1 MCVCAQSKLKMTML
15 LYAMHR
21 LGLAWMV
28 LFVVVVAIDI
38 VNNGSSKLAHVMAS
52 VTIAQQGS
60 SNQHVSD
67 LLVN

>member
-1 MCVCAQSKLKMTML
+1 MCSIEIKDDDALVRNASS
-15 LYAMHR
+15 R
-21 LGLAWMV
+21 LSLDGV
-28 LFVVVVAIDI
+28 FVTVDI

>member
-1 MCVCAQSKLKMTML
+1 MCSIEIKDDDALVRNASS
-15 LYAMHR
+15 R
-21 LGLAWMV
+21 LSLDGV
-28 LFVVVVAIDI
+28 FVVVVAIDI